1 MNSRKRVSQ
10 TVPYQSLQTSTIIP
24 RTAQSG
30 LYGKS
35 PSPTTQSG
43 LYGKSPSPT
52 QTNRDR
58 TPPGLSQQFE
68 TKHETVYKVLYV
80 RTSSRCVESGRCTLA
95 SPTLR
100 RMRWFCLPIS
110 LMPDSRVYMAVR
122 SSVEA
127 HWLDLSSESSL
138 TVTVSFT

>member
-1 MNSRKRVSQ
+1 MNSNHVKSWEHIMNSRKRVSQ

-24 RTAQSG
+24 RTA
-30 LYGKS
+30 
-35 PSPTTQSG
+35 QSG